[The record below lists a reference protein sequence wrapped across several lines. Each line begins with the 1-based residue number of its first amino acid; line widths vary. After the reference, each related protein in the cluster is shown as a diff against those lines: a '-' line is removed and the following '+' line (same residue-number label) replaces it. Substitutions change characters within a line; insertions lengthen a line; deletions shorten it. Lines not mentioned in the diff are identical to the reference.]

1 MPTLETLMV
10 FSAAAIAITLVPGPS
25 MLYVASRSIVH
36 GRTAGILSAL
46 GLATG
51 LLIHTAFASL
61 GLSAIFISSP
71 VAFSVIKYL
80 GATYLIYLGIK
91 MLFTKKFPS
100 QTPTTSPL
108 LSSLRIYGQGII
120 TEILNPKTALFFLS
134 FLPQFVDPSQGSS
147 VIQMMMLGCILV
159 FTALVADL
167 LIAITGGTLSKS
179 VLIQP
184 FARKVQNW
192 IAGTVLIAIGLRLAI
207 GKRQ

>member
-36 GRTAGILSAL
+36 GRTAGIFSAL

-51 LLIHTAFASL
+51 LLLHTAFASL
-61 GLSAIFISSP
+61 GLSAILISSP

-91 MLFTKKFPS
+91 MLLTKKFPS

-179 VLIQP
+179 VFIQP

-207 GKRQ
+207 SKRQ